1 MAWHRG
7 RSATGSGRAA
17 RGPKGDLMERF
28 AVGADDAFVLLRK
41 LSEERNV
48 PLRRIAGARG
58 RRGR

>member
-1 MAWHRG
+1 
-7 RSATGSGRAA
+7 
-17 RGPKGDLMERF
+17 MERF